1 MARVFNLISSYLTYR
16 NKIQLFPKSLF
27 DRGQKGVWYDPSDIT
42 TLFQDTA
49 GSVPVTTPGQTVA
62 LMLDKSRGLVLGPEL
77 VTNGTFDADLTGWNT
92 GSGATIT
99 RDTAI
104 FPSGGLLVTASGGT
118 ASFSS
123 TTVSGLVA
131 GKRYVL
137 SADMFTPSGQDVSRA
152 TIGFQS
158 GSFNLS
164 ASLPQTVLDTI
175 QTLTLQFTAISSS
188 QIVYLSVVTENFA
201 QWGQAGSKGYFDNIS
216 VREVPGNHATQ
227 AITASRPAY
236 GIMPKTGRRNLL
248 LRTEEF
254 DNAYWGKL
262 NATITANAA
271 ADPTGKTTA
280 DLIVENS
287 ATAAH
292 GVQILGAFVVGT
304 TRVATIYAKAGTR
317 SRIAFGAT
325 TSGGVVGN
333 QYICVDL
340 TDGSTLSVS
349 EQGGSV
355 EGAGGGWYRITL
367 AARVVDASSDRVA
380 VNILRDS
387 DTVPTSYAGDGTSGL
402 YLWGAQGELGSTATP
417 YQRVGTALD
426 VTEAGKRSVGYLSFD
441 GIGDSMVTPTIT
453 PGTDKVQVFAGVRKL
468 SDAARRV
475 IAELSASIASNDGAF
490 ALMAPNAAS
499 ATFAFESKGTSLT
512 DAVDTGIAAPA
523 TRVLTGLGDIVDD
536 TTTLRINGTQEDQ
549 DTGDQG
555 TGNYLAYP
563 LYIGA
568 RAGTSLFFNGHLY
581 SLIVSFGPNLGGTQ
595 IGNIERYVASNTPGV
610 SFVAPTID
618 GLPEIGVI

>member
-42 TLFQDTA
+42 TLYQDTTA
-49 GSVPVTTPGQTVA
+49 ITPVTAPGQSVG
-62 LMLDKSRGLVLGPEL
+62 LMLDKSG
-77 VTNGTFDADLTGWNT
+77 NGF
-92 GSGATIT
+92 
-99 RDTAI
+99 
-104 FPSGGLLVTASGGT
+104 
-118 ASFSS
+118 
-123 TTVSGLVA
+123 
-131 GKRYVL
+131 
-137 SADMFTPSGQDVSRA
+137 
-152 TIGFQS
+152 
-158 GSFNLS
+158 
-164 ASLPQTVLDTI
+164 
-175 QTLTLQFTAISSS
+175 
-188 QIVYLSVVTENFA
+188 
-201 QWGQAGSKGYFDNIS
+201 
-216 VREVPGNHATQ
+216 HATQ

-236 GIMPKTGRRNLL
+236 GIMPEGGRRNLL
-248 LRTEEF
+248 TRTEEF
-254 DNAYWGKL
+254 DNAAW
-262 NATITANAA
+262 
-271 ADPTGKTTA
+271 
-280 DLIVENS
+280 
-287 ATAAH
+287 
-292 GVQILGAFVVGT
+292 GT
-304 TRVATIYAKAGTR
+304 TRGTVSATSDPQQWYFANDGVNQTSILSTA
-317 SRIAFGAT
+317 INP
-325 TSGGVVGN
+325 SGGAIFAIDIKADTIRYVRLRYLNVTNTDFVNIDAQTGASSGTAGVDVG
-333 QYICVDL
+333 
-340 TDGSTLSVS
+340 DGFYRFVLPFVSGADNIGAINITLSDTLGGTTVTPS
-349 EQGGSV
+349 ESK
-355 EGAGGGWYRITL
+355 RIII
-367 AARVVDASSDRVA
+367 RR
-380 VNILRDS
+380 
-387 DTVPTSYAGDGTSGL
+387 P
-402 YLWGAQGELGSTATP
+402 QFELGSTTTP

-441 GIGDSMVTPTIT
+441 GIGDFMQTPTIT

-468 SDAARRV
+468 SDAARRA

-581 SLIVSFGPNLGGTQ
+581 SLIVSFGPNLGATQ

-618 GLPEIGVI
+618 GLPEIGVS